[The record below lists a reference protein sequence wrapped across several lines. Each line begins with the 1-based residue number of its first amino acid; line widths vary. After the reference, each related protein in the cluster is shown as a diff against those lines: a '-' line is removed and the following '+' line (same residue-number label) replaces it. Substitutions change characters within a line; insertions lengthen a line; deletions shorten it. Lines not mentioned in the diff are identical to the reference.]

1 MNLKW
6 KVITLVL
13 VTVAVA
19 GALFYVPMIG
29 ALQPDQNQ
37 VLESERG
44 GDGKLIW
51 WLLNNSKPAEV
62 RGAIATLHRGMLI
75 VNTADGQARIFLP
88 EEWTVDT
95 DVVMRETLF
104 RSDSFSAGE
113 DVIVSALKIDIV
125 DKEGLCIYFLVGYE
139 ITNESG
145 VRAYAT
151 LPLNIET

>member
-1 MNLKW
+1 MNTKW

-19 GALFYVPMIG
+19 GALFYVPLIG
-29 ALQPDQNQ
+29 ALQSGQNQ
-37 VLESERG
+37 ALESDS
-44 GDGKLIW
+44 GDNEKLIW

-62 RGAIATLHRGMLI
+62 RGAIATLHQGMLI

-104 RSDSFSAGE
+104 GSDIFSTDE
-113 DVIVSALKIDIV
+113 DVVISALRIDIV
-125 DKEGLCIYFLVGYE
+125 DKEGLCIYFLIGYE
-139 ITNESG
+139 IVNESG